1 MRSNFELNWESCHRV
16 FCGGPGAREGYEQ
29 KFLEYFSQ
37 DNSFIYRFIN
47 YIPNKKVL
55 SLHFLSKNGE
65 LILAGVNYLLPSI
78 PAPPCQHPQTLLVN
92 NGGNRHWSSLRS
104 YESSSSKLPV

>member
-1 MRSNFELNWESCHRV
+1 MSSNFELNWESCHRV

-37 DNSFIYRFIN
+37 DNSFMYRFIN
-47 YIPNKKVL
+47 YIPNKKVS

-78 PAPPCQHPQTLLVN
+78 PAPPCQHPPDIVGEQWRKQTLEQFTLI
-92 NGGNRHWSSLRS
+92 
-104 YESSSSKLPV
+104 